1 VFGDF
6 NYYASYARTDVGGFR
21 EYSGQL
27 RDRVNMHLG
36 QRLSEDVDVRA
47 FYWFANVKEDLPG
60 ALSQADVA
68 ASRTAA
74 HPNNIADQY
83 GRDYKLHHVGAQ
95 LRTQLAEGA
104 RLDVAPYFQYRDI
117 VHPIFR
123 VLDQVSHDVGVEA
136 RYRDERQVRGHDSG
150 FSLGVQW
157 AWGKNQNRH
166 YENDAG
172 QSGALAKDQND
183 FAGTLA
189 VYAEEVFGV
198 TERFKAVLGARWAR
212 DSRRLEDF
220 FPSDGDQTDERDYE
234 AFQPKVGMLYE
245 LPAVAGQ
252 LFANA
257 SRMYE
262 PPLLL
267 EVNSFS
273 VPGFID
279 LSAQDAWQ
287 FEIGTRGRSGGFQW
301 DVAAYDIE
309 IDDEIIN
316 INVQPFPGAPFTVP
330 TYRNAPETRHY
341 GLEAGLGY
349 ELPGS
354 VFLDSGLRDRLGA
367 RVAYTSGRFE
377 YVTDP
382 DYAGNRLPG
391 VPEHYIQGELEYNH
405 PSGLSLKP
413 NLEWAPGT
421 YFVDSANTVEK
432 DGWTTLGV
440 RVDWVL
446 QQLNASVFVEAR
458 NLTNARYSP
467 AVVVDD
473 GSGRFFY
480 PADGRSL
487 YAGFRWQPAG

>member
-1 VFGDF
+1 
-6 NYYASYARTDVGGFR
+6 
-21 EYSGQL
+21 
-27 RDRVNMHLG
+27 
-36 QRLSEDVDVRA
+36 
-47 FYWFANVKEDLPG
+47 
-60 ALSQADVA
+60 
-68 ASRTAA
+68 
-74 HPNNIADQY
+74 
-83 GRDYKLHHVGAQ
+83 
-95 LRTQLAEGA
+95 
-104 RLDVAPYFQYRDI
+104 
-117 VHPIFR
+117 
-123 VLDQVSHDVGVEA
+123 
-136 RYRDERQVRGHDSG
+136 
-150 FSLGVQW
+150 
-157 AWGKNQNRH
+157 
-166 YENDAG
+166 
-172 QSGALAKDQND
+172 
-183 FAGTLA
+183 
-189 VYAEEVFGV
+189 
-198 TERFKAVLGARWAR
+198 
-212 DSRRLEDF
+212 
-220 FPSDGDQTDERDYE
+220 
-234 AFQPKVGMLYE
+234 
-245 LPAVAGQ
+245 VAGQ

-279 LSAQDAWQ
+279 LSAQHAWQ